1 MAIGKNGVWTAGMLA
16 LGLSWT
22 AGPAMAQDG
31 MPSFASDAALRTF
44 LTTRPPPVTSLRE
57 PPPPPP
63 PAPISHHA
71 RPVPGL
77 PPAPRPSGP
86 IQHDPPRL
94 SWSDRV
100 APVPGVD
107 AGDMARAVGDH
118 LVILR
123 RGRLF
128 SISTAGDELRVVQS
142 VDAFAPGAMAL
153 RDWTRQM
160 FVVGDTVAVVAFS
173 AARGGTEVSRFRVSP
188 AGALSWIDTHQL
200 HRGGSYDPAEARVV
214 DGQLIFYVSSDP
226 ALEGGGDPLE
236 ALPTVG
242 RWSPDRA
249 RMAGE
254 RMVDAGEV
262 FVPAPLMATGAGG
275 RLSQVSVTRCDL
287 AAEVFACDATVT
299 LAPWTRQFHV
309 ARDAV
314 YVWTGTS
321 GDEGPSDPGYLFR
334 IPHDGGRP
342 GAVRVWGH
350 PPRDSALGLTSG
362 GDRLH
367 VLVQPL
373 TPGDAAFAREFA
385 DGDSALLR
393 LPLARFGDGS
403 RTAPLADYQ
412 FLPLDS
418 DDFIRFAQV
427 IEGNLLYVYNPDDAD
442 GTQRVRLVTA
452 PAEPDA
458 PTVFDMENGVY
469 RLAPAGRDAVVTGA
483 GAGLPFNIVDLEAGS
498 DPALGPTLL
507 QAGVAEYETRH
518 GDFYHADPDA
528 PDEERGLLVLPVGRT
543 LEPLDLLFLR
553 RDGDRLTEAGRLV
566 APRGVLPDDGCLASC
581 AAWHRD
587 SRPIFVGERIFALL
601 AYDLVEGEL
610 TADGRLREIRRLDF
624 APPGPSAQAE

>member
-1 MAIGKNGVWTAGMLA
+1 MTTLRLIGGWTAGAVVLGLA
-16 LGLSWT
+16 L
-22 AGPAMAQDG
+22 PAMAQDG

-44 LTTRPPPVTSLRE
+44 LTTEPPPVESLRE

-63 PAPISHHA
+63 PAPFYHD

-77 PPAPRPSGP
+77 SPAPRPAGP
-86 IQHDPPRL
+86 IQHDPPSL

-100 APVPGVD
+100 VPVPGVD
-107 AGDMARAVGDH
+107 AGDMAQAVGDH

-128 SISTAGDELRVVQS
+128 SISTTGDDLRVVQS
-142 VDAFAPGAMAL
+142 IDAFAPGAIAL

-200 HRGGSYDPAEARVV
+200 HRGSPDDTAEARVV
-214 DGQLIFYVSSDP
+214 DGHLVFYAAGGFDH
-226 ALEGGGDPLE
+226 EGGGDPLE

-242 RWSPDRA
+242 RWSPDGA
-249 RMAGE
+249 AMAGE

-287 AAEVFACDATVT
+287 AAAVLACDATVA

-314 YVWTGTS
+314 YVWTGTP
-321 GDEGPSDPGYLFR
+321 GDEGPSDPGYLYR

-350 PPRDSALGLTSG
+350 PSRASAFGLTSG

-367 VLVQPL
+367 VMVEPL
-373 TPGDAAFAREFA
+373 TPGDAAFARGFA
-385 DGDSALLR
+385 DGDPALLR

-427 IEGNLLYVYNPDDAD
+427 VEGSLVYVFNPDDAA

-452 PAEPDA
+452 PADRAA
-458 PTVFDMENGVY
+458 PTVFHMEHGVY
-469 RLAPAGRDAVVTGA
+469 RLAPAGRDAVVSGA
-483 GAGLPFNIVDLEAGS
+483 AGGLPFNIVDLDAGS
-498 DPALGPTLL
+498 GPALGPTLI
-507 QAGVAEYETRH
+507 QAGVAEFETRH
-518 GDFYHADPDA
+518 GDVYHPDPDA
-528 PDEERGLLVLPVGRT
+528 PEGERGLLVLPVGRT

-587 SRPIFVGERIFALL
+587 NRPIFVGERIFALL
-601 AYDLVEGEL
+601 AYDLVESEL

-624 APPGPSAQAE
+624 TPAEPSAAAE